1 MDILEELKSEY
12 NEKLLEIKK
21 IMNDEKI
28 SYEDKRKILLN
39 YVDENK
45 KLFKEIRALSKEKE
59 EKITDV
65 IKLIRKKY
73 NEKTGGDASATYTE
87 GGCYY
92 FPIMI
97 KSIFPE
103 ENSQV
108 YISSGGVET
117 HALIKI
123 NDNYYDIN
131 GNIKNPIG
139 DRLDEKPID
148 IKDYKEATGDDYD
161 YFKDLCYVGRNKE
174 NMNELERISDEISY
188 EICDEIM
195 ENNAENQK
203 VA

>member
-1 MDILEELKSEY
+1 MDILDELKSKYKENI
-12 NEKLLEIKK
+12 NEIRKVMTDDQISKEKKDLLLKNFI
-21 IMNDEKI
+21 
-28 SYEDKRKILLN
+28 
-39 YVDENK
+39 VENK
-45 KLFKEIRALSKEKE
+45 ELYKEIRILSKEKE

-65 IKLIRKKY
+65 IKLIREKY

-108 YISSGGVET
+108 YISSGGIET

-123 NDNYYDIN
+123 SGVYYDIN
-131 GNIKNPIG
+131 GNINNPIG
-139 DRLDEKPID
+139 NKLDIKPIN
-148 IKDYKEATGDDYD
+148 ISDYEEATEEDYD
-161 YFKDLCYVGRNKE
+161 YFKDLCYMGRNKE
-174 NMNELERISDEISY
+174 NMGKLERISDEISY
-188 EICDEIM
+188 EICNELM
-195 ENNAENQK
+195 ENSEKNRK